1 MLTDMPMLQRRAV
14 SSPMQ
19 AAQAFTAALNAKS
32 AISAAFS
39 TPLAVADEALTL
51 VEAPDARLFSV
62 EEELTKGQLERLKNL
77 ATLCD
82 PVGLFRDIIA
92 DRLGHA
98 SWGLMSSV

>member
-1 MLTDMPMLQRRAV
+1 
-14 SSPMQ
+14 MQ
-19 AAQAFTAALNAKS
+19 AAQAFKAALNAKS

-39 TPLAVADEALTL
+39 IPLAVADEALTL

-62 EEELTKGQLERLKNL
+62 EGELTNIKGQLERLKTL